1 MSGVYTDGLSPTKEK
16 YMKVLILTTISI
28 LLGMRLV
35 TFTLGLAGVLS

>member
-1 MSGVYTDGLSPTKEK
+1 
-16 YMKVLILTTISI
+16 MKVLILTAISI